1 LRRIKAAFI
10 GGFFVCRDSC
20 LEFVSDFE
28 ILVLDLLMKN
38 GKKNQNESL
47 RGMHHMMV
55 LIREA
60 EEAIARY
67 YHEQE
72 MRCPT
77 HLCVGQE
84 AVAAGLGAA
93 LRRDD
98 YAFCTYRSHG
108 IYLAKGGDLKGM
120 MAELY
125 GKATGVQRGKAG
137 SMQLGAPEVG
147 LLCASALVGGTVP
160 QAVGAALA
168 AKMRGEDKVSVSFH
182 GDAATEEGVWHEAMN
197 FASLKKLPV
206 IFLCENNFFAVYT
219 HISERQAT
227 GNIYKRAA
235 GYGIPSARVDG
246 NDVLAVHKAVAKA
259 VERARK
265 GGGPTFIEAM
275 TYRWREHCGPNW
287 DDQLGY
293 RDVKEA
299 KAWIARDPIKKF
311 EKQLLA
317 KKAMTKAEIED
328 VRKSILQ
335 EVEAAIAFA
344 KSSPF
349 PDASELTAGVYA

>member
-1 LRRIKAAFI
+1 MNNSKKTRTDALRW
-10 GGFFVCRDSC
+10 
-20 LEFVSDFE
+20 
-28 ILVLDLLMKN
+28 
-38 GKKNQNESL
+38 
-47 RGMHHMMV
+47 MHRMMV

-60 EEAIARY
+60 EEAIARH

-84 AVAAGLGAA
+84 AVSAGLGAA

-98 YAFCTYRSHG
+98 YAFCSYRSHG
-108 IYLAKGGDLKGM
+108 VYLAKGGDLNAM

-168 AKMRGEDKVSVSFH
+168 IKLRHEDKVAVTFH
-182 GDAATEEGVWHEAMN
+182 GDAATEEGAWHEAMN
-197 FASLKKLPV
+197 FAALKKLPC

-219 HISERQAT
+219 HISERQAAD
-227 GNIYKRAA
+227 NIYKRGA
-235 GYGIPSARVDG
+235 GYGMPGVRVDG
-246 NDVLAVHKAVAKA
+246 NDVLAVCKAVQNAA
-259 VERARK
+259 ARARA
-265 GGGPTFIEAM
+265 GGGPTLIEAR

-299 KAWIARDPIKKF
+299 KAWMARDPIKKF

-317 KKAMTKAEIED
+317 KKAMTKAEMET
-328 VRKSILQ
+328 VRKNILK
-335 EVEAAIAFA
+335 EVEESIAFA

-349 PDASELTAGVYA
+349 PDASELTTGVYA

>member
-1 LRRIKAAFI
+1 
-10 GGFFVCRDSC
+10 
-20 LEFVSDFE
+20 
-28 ILVLDLLMKN
+28 
-38 GKKNQNESL
+38 
-47 RGMHHMMV
+47 MHRMMV
-55 LIREA
+55 LIRET

-67 YHEQE
+67 YHEQQ

-77 HLCVGQE
+77 HLCIGQE

-93 LRRDD
+93 LRPDD
-98 YAFCTYRSHG
+98 YAFGSYRSHG
-108 IYLAKGGDLKGM
+108 IYLAKGGNLNAM

-125 GKATGVQRGKAG
+125 GKATGAQRGKAG

-168 AKMRGEDKVSVSFH
+168 AKMRGEKKIAVSVH

-227 GNIYKRAA
+227 DKIYKRAA
-235 GYGIPSARVDG
+235 AYGMPGVRVDG
-246 NDVLAVHKAVAKA
+246 NDVLAVYQAVRKAA
-259 VERARK
+259 EQARQ
-265 GGGPTFIEAM
+265 GGGPTLIEAV

-287 DDQLGY
+287 DDHLGY

-299 KAWIARDPIKKF
+299 QAWMARDPIKKF
-311 EKQLLA
+311 EKILL
-317 KKAMTKAEIED
+317 KKKVMTPDEIQK
-328 VRKSILQ
+328 VRSEILK

-344 KSSPF
+344 KNSPF
-349 PDASELTAGVYA
+349 PDPSELMTGVYA

>member
-1 LRRIKAAFI
+1 
-10 GGFFVCRDSC
+10 
-20 LEFVSDFE
+20 
-28 ILVLDLLMKN
+28 MKN
-38 GKKNQNESL
+38 AKQNQNDLFRS
-47 RGMHHMMV
+47 MHRMMV

-84 AVAAGLGAA
+84 AVSAGLGAA
-93 LRRDD
+93 VRRDD
-98 YAFCTYRSHG
+98 YAFCSYRSHG
-108 IYLAKGGDLKGM
+108 IYLAKGGELKKM

-125 GKATGVQRGKAG
+125 GKVTGAQRGKAG

-168 AKMRGEDKVSVSFH
+168 IKLRREDKVSVSLH
-182 GDAATEEGVWHEAMN
+182 GDAAAEEGVWHEAMN
-197 FASLKKLPV
+197 FATLKKLPV

-219 HISERQAT
+219 HISERQ
-227 GNIYKRAA
+227 GSDKIYKRAA
-235 GYGIPSARVDG
+235 GYGMPSVRVDG
-246 NDVLAVHKAVAKA
+246 NDVLAVHKAVQKA
-259 VERARK
+259 VDRARK
-265 GGGPTFIEAM
+265 GGGPSFIEAV

-287 DDQLGY
+287 DDHLGY
-293 RDVKEA
+293 RDAKEA
-299 KAWIARDPIKKF
+299 QAWMARDPIKKF
-311 EKQLLA
+311 EKVLLA
-317 KKAMTKAEIED
+317 KKAMTKTEMEN
-328 VRKSILQ
+328 VRTNILK
-335 EVEAAIAFA
+335 EVEDAIAFA